1 MGSDTVFI
9 EDVTPLTQVTSFKY
23 IRLILMAAYNEWTAV
38 VSNLRKARQ
47 EWERLTRVLGR
58 EEADSWTSGQIYLAV
73 VQLVTI

>member
-9 EDVTPLTQVTSFKY
+9 EDLTPLTQVTSFKY
-23 IRLILMAAYNEWTAV
+23 IRLILTAADNEWTAV

-58 EEADSWTSGQIYLAV
+58 EGGRIPGPLARYTW
-73 VQLVTI
+73 LWSSR